1 MNPVLAR
8 EAKERFRGRRALP
21 FLTLWVFSIGL
32 VTYAMY
38 LLAQE
43 IASGTGLGRLVAT
56 GYVGRFLFQAMVL
69 ILLTAVIFLVPSS
82 AAVAIVTE
90 RERQTLHLLQ
100 VTQLG
105 PFQLVL
111 GKLSASISYLM
122 ILLVAALPMA
132 AIPLIFG
139 GATFG
144 DVLAALAMLLITAF
158 MLASVSV
165 WVSSRARSARGAV
178 AGALSISF
186 LIAFFTFALMGLEIF
201 WNYSRTNTYLP
212 REGGEIF
219 SVLPNPYFGVV
230 DAVIQPYELRQ
241 DMFTAT
247 PFAPFEILLFG
258 RQGVNQN
265 VGGFV
270 DGVRPGAV
278 RLIDGRQLIN
288 RSRPPLYL
296 YTIAI
301 YALISAV
308 SLRRATLAVTAPGG
322 RSVRVKRVRGED
334 A

>member
-8 EAKERFRGRRALP
+8 EAKERFRGRRSLP

-32 VTYAMY
+32 VTYALY

-43 IASGTGLGRLVAT
+43 IAGNTGLGRLVAT

-69 ILLTAVIFLVPSS
+69 LLLTAVIFLVPSS
-82 AAVAIVTE
+82 ASVSIVSE

-100 VTQLG
+100 VTQLS
-105 PFQLVL
+105 PFQLVM
-111 GKLSASISYLM
+111 GKLSASISYLV

-132 AIPLIFG
+132 AVPLIFG

-144 DVLAALAMLLITAF
+144 DVLAALLMVLVTAF

-165 WVSSRARSARGAV
+165 WVSSRARSSRGAV
-178 AGALSISF
+178 AGALSLAF
-186 LIAFFTFALMGLEIF
+186 LIAYGTFVFMGLEMF
-201 WNYSRTNTYLP
+201 WNYSRNDVVIS

-241 DMFTAT
+241 DFFSAT
-247 PFAPFEILLFG
+247 PFAPFEIVVFG
-258 RQGVNQN
+258 RQGVSQN
-265 VGGFV
+265 AGGFV
-270 DGVRPGAV
+270 DGIRPGAV
-278 RLIDGRQLIN
+278 DLVDGRQLIN
-288 RSRPPLYL
+288 RSRPPLYW

-301 YALISAV
+301 YAVISAV
-308 SLRRATLAVTAPGG
+308 ALRRATIAVSAPGG
-322 RSVRVKRVRGED
+322 RAVRVKRLRGED